1 MSCGKFSCWF
11 SLNLLFSRH
20 CCLSAKSTQS
30 FYCFYFLSLFWR
42 SETAFI
48 YKRGC
53 VLEQTTSGYS
63 RALDP
68 DFDFHSRFVQLLI
81 AINWFNFSH
90 FCCYLKQKHSCFHF
104 YNKTLSTFSF
114 IIIVHFLYS
123 PTFVIHNFI

>member
-1 MSCGKFSCWF
+1 MWKVFLLIFSKFIIFKALLLVCKIHTIF
-11 SLNLLFSRH
+11 LLF
-20 CCLSAKSTQS
+20 
-30 FYCFYFLSLFWR
+30 LFSKLIWR

-53 VLEQTTSGYS
+53 ALEQTTSGYS